1 MFIDIKQKQKTLTF
15 LLAFREDFKLE
26 VHSST
31 PFSSLH
37 THMMGMKHLES
48 LGMAD
53 SVRLCS
59 SWVLHQQQSR
69 LGTTFPPLATHL
81 ACAHIMVA
89 SQEASSS
96 RCLSEPNLAKYSEF
110 GDPIILGEEGEE
122 EDFINCGQKEEDED
136 HLFELDLDSHGSSD
150 NGDEDEEENIFGEHE
165 QDENEE
171 DAFPVQVLFT
181 FGRFHPL
188 PMIICRQQ

>member
-1 MFIDIKQKQKTLTF
+1 MFIDIKPIQKTLTLTF

-37 THMMGMKHLES
+37 TNMMGKKHLET

-110 GDPIILGEEGEE
+110 GDPILLGEEG
-122 EDFINCGQKEEDED
+122 DYINCGQREEDED
-136 HLFELDLDSHGSSD
+136 HLFEFDLDSHGSSD
-150 NGDEDEEENIFGEHE
+150 NGDEDEGESIFAE
-165 QDENEE
+165 QQQDNDEKE
-171 DAFPVQVLFT
+171 AFPVQVLFAF
-181 FGRFHPL
+181 FG
-188 PMIICRQQ
+188 

>member
-1 MFIDIKQKQKTLTF
+1 
-15 LLAFREDFKLE
+15 
-26 VHSST
+26 
-31 PFSSLH
+31 
-37 THMMGMKHLES
+37 MMGMKHLES

-136 HLFELDLDSHGSSD
+136 HLFKLDLDSHGSSD
-150 NGDEDEEENIFGEHE
+150 NGDEDKEENIFGEHE

-171 DAFPVQVLFT
+171 DAFPVQVLST
-181 FGRFHPL
+181 FRRFHPL

>member
-1 MFIDIKQKQKTLTF
+1 MFIDIKPIQKTLTL
-15 LLAFREDFKLE
+15 LLASREGFKLE
-26 VHSST
+26 VQST
-31 PFSSLH
+31 LFSSLH
-37 THMMGMKHLES
+37 TNMMGKKHLET

-122 EDFINCGQKEEDED
+122 EDYINCSQKEEDED

-181 FGRFHPL
+181 FRRFHPL